1 MTAKSPT
8 QRILALPAA
17 LALIVGLAGAA
28 YWRSISAWLAPPPAP
43 EVKLIQ
49 GHPQASY
56 EVLKDVQFAWPV
68 AQVALQHHERM
79 DGSGYPHGLK
89 GEALLV

>member
-1 MTAKSPT
+1 MTAKSPI

-28 YWRSISAWLAPPPAP
+28 YWRPISAWL
-43 EVKLIQ
+43 
-49 GHPQASY
+49 
-56 EVLKDVQFAWPV
+56 
-68 AQVALQHHERM
+68 ALQHHERM